1 MENIV
6 GNVSQIIKVK
16 IKDWD
21 FIQAHAGFVNAVPD
35 MKSYCGQIVTI
46 TECVVPSI
54 SENTPCIYT
63 IFEDNGKYWW
73 SQEWFENIEE

>member
-1 MENIV
+1 MENITADA
-6 GNVSQIIKVK
+6 SQIVKVK

-21 FIQAHAGFVNAVPD
+21 FIQSHSSPVNPVPD
-35 MKSYCGQIVTI
+35 MEPYCGRIVTI

-54 SENTPCIYT
+54 SENTPGIYT

-73 SQEWFENIEE
+73 SQEWFENPEE